1 MKRTAKITGA
11 ALAVVL
17 GLCMT
22 GCPNGNGGGEAP
34 APEDTVRDAAIVKD
48 WHIAPGD
55 QNKVD
60 AAKLKIEAVT
70 AVADKANCMKVTWSS
85 SAAWKMCELYALLP
99 ADVDYGIYDGLQFDV
114 KLPVSSNFL
123 LMIRNPKGTTVKV
136 AEDFVYRGTDDDGA
150 FVWVTVKKPFAD
162 AIDTQWGQPLLG
174 DATLKEWLTTDKT
187 TQKQLNLNPVLNPG
201 ADTVMGEVD
210 TDYVTYFDNIGF
222 YVKGAAKDGSE
233 DTFTAVWDFEK

>member
-34 APEDTVRDAAIVKD
+34 APEQPEVFIKGSLAD
-48 WHIAPGD
+48 WNIIPGD
-55 QNKVD
+55 GNKVSAVNLKVESAP
-60 AAKLKIEAVT
+60 AAGKDET
-70 AVADKANCMKVTWSS
+70 NGMKVTWSS
-85 SAAWKMCELYALLP
+85 SVAWKMCDLYALLP
-99 ADVDYGIYDGLQFDV
+99 AANDYGAYDGLQFDV
-114 KLPVSSNFL
+114 KLPVSSNFCL
-123 LMIRNPKGTTVKV
+123 LLRNPNGGTTVKV
-136 AEDFVYRGTDDDGA
+136 AEDFVYRGTDEDDT
-150 FVWVTVKKPFAD
+150 FVWVTVKRPFAD
-162 AIDTQWGQPLLG
+162 AKDTGWG
-174 DATLKEWLTTDKT
+174 DALVGTLKEWLTTDKT

-222 YVKGAAKDGSE
+222 YVKGADGSE
-233 DTFTAVWDFEK
+233 DTFTAVWDFE